1 MDAGAQQRALGPELS
16 AALVRKGYAQLTTV
30 QEAVLDPA
38 LAGRDLRITSQTG
51 SGKTLAI
58 GFALRADIEA
68 PPPAP
73 PAHGVAAPR
82 ALVVAPTRELARQ
95 TQAELQWLYA
105 DLKAHVV
112 AITGGSSYRDERR
125 ELARGPRVVVG
136 TPGRLLDHLRRGAID
151 PAALAAVVLDEADRL
166 LDMGFREDLDAIL
179 ALVPPAHRTHLVSAT
194 FPRAVRALADR
205 VQREAAHVE
214 GTRLGAANADIEHVV
229 HVIDPRQKLDAIVNL
244 LLADPEAQTLVF
256 ARTRADVGMLAQE
269 LVRAGFSA
277 TALSGELD
285 QAARNRALSAF
296 KLGRES
302 VLVATDVAARGI
314 DVQDVTRVIHAE
326 PPTSADAYTHRA
338 GRTGRA
344 GRKGTSCLLVSL
356 AQVVPATRLL
366 RAAGIPHRFEPI
378 PSAESIR
385 RAADA
390 RVLEELTS
398 EAESAAEVDPRA
410 LELARKLLATG
421 QSERIVARLLVR
433 ARSAGAEPREV
444 RELAHPTTRD
454 RPRRGERERAPY
466 PKRGERER
474 APYPQRDPRRRD
486 ADPRRNASPPRAD
499 REAARAEQPAPRG
512 EREAQ
517 RAGQPAPRRERA
529 ASRAE
534 QPSLRHDQPPPRDP
548 EASRRERATRPA
560 QDRSTGASPG
570 EAGDAFVPFRVS
582 WGGLQG
588 ADARRLLAI
597 VCRRGRIRGTDVGA
611 IRIEADHS
619 IVEVARSVSD
629 AFATQ
634 AARPD
639 RRDRNVQIRPL
650 APQSGRAPLRRR

>member
-16 AALVRKGYAQLTTV
+16 AALARKGYTQLTTV

-68 PPPAP
+68 PSPAL

-214 GTRLGAANADIEHVV
+214 GTRLGAANVDIEHVV

-244 LLADPEAQTLVF
+244 LLADPDAQTLVF

-410 LELARKLLATG
+410 LALARKLLATG

-454 RPRRGERERAPY
+454 RPRRGEPY

-486 ADPRRNASPPRAD
+486 ADPRRDATSPAS
-499 REAARAEQPAPRG
+499 
-512 EREAQ
+512 
-517 RAGQPAPRRERA
+517 RRERG

-534 QPSLRHDQPPPRDP
+534 QPSLRHDQPPPRAP

-560 QDRSTGASPG
+560 QDRSTAASRG
-570 EAGDAFVPFRVS
+570 EGGDAFVPFRVS

-611 IRIEADHS
+611 IQIEADHS
-619 IVEVARSVSD
+619 IVEVARSVAD

-650 APQSGRAPLRRR
+650 APQGGRTPLRRR